1 MRKNLKITETAH
13 DTIKKYCEE
22 NHLKISD
29 WASAVLLREISE
41 KEDEGKTEK
50 KLPNV

>member
-13 DTIKKYCEE
+13 DAIKKYCEE

-41 KEDEGKTEK
+41 NADEGKTKK